1 MTGRW
6 TDSGEARE
14 CIPFDEVRLLIKLC
28 ASDMLAFEWTMMEC
42 AIVTTMKTYPNKQR
56 YYEILRSMS
65 PQEKLLKS
73 FELTELVKAAN
84 RAGLRNR
91 NPHLSEHDF
100 EQLFLERQKACHN
113 QIY

>member
-1 MTGRW
+1 
-6 TDSGEARE
+6 
-14 CIPFDEVRLLIKLC
+14 
-28 ASDMLAFEWTMMEC
+28 MEC
-42 AIVTTMKTYPNKQR
+42 AIVATMKTYPNKQR

-73 FELTELVKAAN
+73 FELTEMVNAAN
-84 RAGLRNR
+84 RAGLRDR
-91 NPHLSEHDF
+91 NPGLSEQEL